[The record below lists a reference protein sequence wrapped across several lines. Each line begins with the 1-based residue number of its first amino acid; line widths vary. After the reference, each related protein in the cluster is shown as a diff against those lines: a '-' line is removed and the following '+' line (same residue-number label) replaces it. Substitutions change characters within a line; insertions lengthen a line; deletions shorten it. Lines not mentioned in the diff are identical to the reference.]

1 MVRAARLVPNPNRDH
16 DREIVLMDDRRAAE
30 MQAYCNSPRGVFVPV
45 QPTTTTPVMH
55 TPVPLRSSH
64 RTPALRRVFRPLR
77 QLLVGSSLAL
87 LPLTGL
93 AVPVNIGIG
102 PAGGHYGNAQFDSS
116 YINPDYTLVASPTE
130 HVSTW
135 SQDVR
140 APSPYLSAPEGGS
153 LTNNTHIDV
162 TITPLAGWKIQEIGL
177 GFYMSANSSWGWF
190 FASWT
195 WSIYDLAGQLVNSG
209 QVQNG
214 STQWQQHYTGWVGG
228 PGQGAVAVPGSGEDG
243 FRFVVDT
250 YGSVGYQGHMGMT
263 TIFSFIGEQGTPT
276 PTLPID
282 GGNTPGVPDG
292 GSPLVLLS
300 LGLGALGLLAR
311 FHRRLPSVAAG

>member
-1 MVRAARLVPNPNRDH
+1 MKRRPAVPNPKPVH
-16 DREIVLMDDRRAAE
+16 DREIVLTDDRRPAQ
-30 MQAYCNSPRGVFVPV
+30 MQAYCKSPGRTRSE
-45 QPTTTTPVMH
+45 PTTSTTPVMH
-55 TPVPLRSSH
+55 TPALR
-64 RTPALRRVFRPLR
+64 RPFLLPAIRRVFRPLR
-77 QLLVGSSLAL
+77 QLLLGSSLAL

-93 AVPVNIGIG
+93 STPVNLGIG
-102 PAGGHYGNAQFDSS
+102 PSGGHYGNAQFDSS

-195 WSIYDLAGQLVNSG
+195 WSIYDLAGRLVNEG
-209 QVQNG
+209 HVQNG
-214 STQWQQHYTGWVGG
+214 STRWQEHYTGWVGG

-263 TIFSFIGEQGTPT
+263 TVFSFIGEQGTPT

-282 GGNTPGVPDG
+282 NGNTPGVPDG

-311 FHRRLPSVAAG
+311 CRRHNTAVSCG